1 MIHCGDGIIDQDED
15 EECDD
20 GAAIHRGCVGCRIQ
34 PAGTG
39 MFLGERYGCALIM
52 DENQGRQVSCWG
64 ANVFQRLGADQRIEQ
79 RLIPTPHSDNA
90 SLSAVV
96 QIAGGARA
104 VCAVVRG
111 FRDEILC
118 WGDRQYLSAG
128 GNVPSYA
135 PQPVSFEGL
144 EMPSRVH
151 QLAMSSNPD
160 AGDTACAV
168 VGDNRQVMCWGFDDA
183 GQTGRGEAGSP
194 DLYRVAPGWVME
206 SGDLGPVAIANVDSL
221 AMGSDY
227 TLALRTNEEDRKDLI
242 GWGLVPG
249 IDAQRLAVELSGQ
262 WAPSPMF
269 QGDVVQMTAGRDHF
283 CVLTDADPGSYN
295 KIWCFGDNRQYQLGS
310 ITQANTRASVGLGVS
325 DLPTSVHA
333 FASGTCAVGGVDG
346 ASNKLWCW
354 GDHSHGQLGS
364 QGGRQTT
371 HLPQQIAVYEQNI
384 DLMVAGT
391 QAKFR
396 CVDADGAINC
406 WGRNDVDQTGNRYA
420 GENAASMQALTL
432 NPDEQPRGAED
443 SDDDALAHC
452 LVARD
457 LGLPSGIYWTKPQAD
472 AARYMAYCDN
482 SLDADGGG
490 WALAMELNVD
500 AWNVQAPG
508 PLLRYEDPF
517 WTTTADGDIADTA
530 VPQGDILQTRKTY
543 SALRQPLRD
552 LYLDLKVQ
560 DVTYGTG
567 AGAET
572 LQTLGTVPE
581 SWYVERGKAFNGLV
595 NGGLPNRT
603 LHELF
608 AGDAQRLMPHAGA
621 RSAWLPANA
630 QDSTA
635 LVPYTEGNVD
645 VNRDFSPIMA
655 INPEGT
661 FSEDGSACWWTGF
674 NRRHSTEG
682 APDIARVRFG
692 VLTSPQMGD
701 SCSNPHTN
709 FVGVGMSH
717 SDDSYS
723 YYPPVGAFGSTPN
736 NGTNRTALW
745 SDARIWVR

>member
-1 MIHCGDGIIDQDED
+1 
-15 EECDD
+15 
-20 GAAIHRGCVGCRIQ
+20 
-34 PAGTG
+34 
-39 MFLGERYGCALIM
+39 
-52 DENQGRQVSCWG
+52 
-64 ANVFQRLGADQRIEQ
+64 
-79 RLIPTPHSDNA
+79 
-90 SLSAVV
+90 
-96 QIAGGARA
+96 
-104 VCAVVRG
+104 
-111 FRDEILC
+111 
-118 WGDRQYLSAG
+118 
-128 GNVPSYA
+128 VP
-135 PQPVSFEGL
+135 
-144 EMPSRVH
+144 
-151 QLAMSSNPD
+151 
-160 AGDTACAV
+160 
-168 VGDNRQVMCWGFDDA
+168 GFD
-183 GQTGRGEAGSP
+183 GS
-194 DLYRVAPGWVME
+194 G
-206 SGDLGPVAIANVDSL
+206 
-221 AMGSDY
+221 
-227 TLALRTNEEDRKDLI
+227 
-242 GWGLVPG
+242 
-249 IDAQRLAVELSGQ
+249 QRLAIELSSLWNEQNENPGDL
-262 WAPSPMF
+262 PMF
-269 QGDVVQMTAGRDHF
+269 EGDVMQMTAGRDHF
-283 CVLTDADPGSYN
+283 CVLTNADPARHN
-295 KIWCFGDNRQYQLGS
+295 KIWCFGDNTQYQIGS
-310 ITQANTRASVGLGVS
+310 ITLADTRASVSLGVT

-333 FASGTCAVGGVDG
+333 FASGTCAVGGVNG

-364 QGGRQTT
+364 QDGRQTT
-371 HLPQQIAVYEQNI
+371 HTPQQIAVYEQNI

-396 CVDADGAINC
+396 CVEAAGAINC

-420 GENAASMQALTL
+420 GENAATMQALTL
-432 NPDEQPRGAED
+432 NPGEQPRGARD

-457 LGLPSGIYWTKPQAD
+457 LGLPSGIYWIKAQAD

-500 AWNVQAPG
+500 AWDVEAPG
-508 PLLRYEDPF
+508 PALRYEDPF
-517 WTTTADGDIADTA
+517 WTTTAAEDIADTDT
-530 VPQGDILQTRKTY
+530 PQAAIVETRKTY

-567 AGAET
+567 GGAEA
-572 LQTLGTVPE
+572 LQTLGTVPA

-595 NGGLPNRT
+595 NGGQRNRT

-608 AGDAQRLMPHAGA
+608 TGAAQRLMPDAGE
-621 RSAWLPANA
+621 RRAWLPVDA
-630 QDSTA
+630 QDTTA
-635 LVPYTEGNVD
+635 LVPYTEGNVG

-655 INPEGT
+655 INPAGT

-692 VLTSPQMGD
+692 VLTSPPMGD
-701 SCSNPHTN
+701 FCSNPHTN